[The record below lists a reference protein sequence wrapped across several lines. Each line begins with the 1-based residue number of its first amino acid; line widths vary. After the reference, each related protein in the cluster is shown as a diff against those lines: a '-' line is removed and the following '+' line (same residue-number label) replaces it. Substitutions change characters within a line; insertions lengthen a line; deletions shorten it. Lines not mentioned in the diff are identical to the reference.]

1 MRLFYDL
8 DLFNQKWFELKELVS
23 FTQCIG
29 VSVKSSGNLVSVNQG
44 KLAFLQ
50 EHARQLLAVGFEF
63 FIQGGHRNIFLLEY
77 SLTARSNAD
86 QGEKP
91 QLPLIYPYVAE
102 TLLSKTSKPA

>member
-1 MRLFYDL
+1 MRLLYDL
-8 DLFNQKWFELKELVS
+8 DLFNQKWFKLKELVA
-23 FTQCIG
+23 FTQRIG
-29 VSVKSSGNLVSVNQG
+29 VSVESSDNLVSVNQG

-63 FIQGGHRNIFLLEY
+63 LEY
-77 SLTARSNAD
+77 SLMARSNAD